1 MENSDRLRLKSLV
14 EKLPG
19 ANVLVVGDLMLDRYW
34 WGDVTRISPEAPV
47 PVVKLKKNTYAPGGA
62 ANVAANIAGLGA
74 TAILIGTI
82 GADPEG
88 EIFKRLLGR
97 INIRTENI
105 VAVESRPTTV
115 KTRVIAH
122 SQQVVRVDQ
131 EETGDLSE
139 TEENAVWDSVAV
151 VIEGVDLIIISDYA
165 KGTLTGKLLDRLITT
180 ARSLNKPLLIDPK
193 GKDFS
198 KYAGAS
204 LLTPN
209 RREAAEACHLEHE
222 TQDLVEIAGARLLAE
237 LELDAILITQSED
250 GMTLFQKGVAPRHLE
265 AQAREIYDVT
275 GAGDTVIACI
285 GAALAAGADYF
296 EAAQIANL
304 GASLVIEQIG
314 TTFITSEGLLDALE
328 PLADHA

>member
-1 MENSDRLRLKSLV
+1 MENSERLRLKSLV
-14 EKLPG
+14 EKLAS

-47 PVVKLKKNTYAPGGA
+47 PVVRLKKNTYAPGGA

-74 TAILIGTI
+74 NVTLIGTI
-82 GADPEG
+82 GNDSEG
-88 EIFKRLLGR
+88 LIFKRLLDDL
-97 INIRTENI
+97 NIHTGSI
-105 VAVESRPTTV
+105 ISLDSRPTTV

-122 SQQVVRVDQ
+122 NQQVVRVDQ

-139 TEENAVWDSVAV
+139 AEENAVWEPVSTI
-151 VIEGVDLIIISDYA
+151 IEKVDLVIVSDYA
-165 KGTLTGKLLDRLITT
+165 KGTLTSNLLRRLITT
-180 ARSLNKPLLIDPK
+180 AGSLKKPLLVDPK
-193 GKDFS
+193 GKDYW

-209 RREAAEACHLEHE
+209 RREAAEACHLESE
-222 TQDLVEIAGARLLAE
+222 TQDLVEIAGAKLLAE

-250 GMTLFQKGVAPRHLE
+250 GMTLFQKGAAPKHLE

-275 GAGDTVIACI
+275 GAGDTVIGCI
-285 GAALAAGADYF
+285 GAALATGAGYF

-314 TTFITSEGLLDALE
+314 TTFITSESLLNALE
-328 PLADHA
+328 LVADHA

>member
-1 MENSDRLRLKSLV
+1 MENSDCLRLKSLV
-14 EKLPG
+14 ERLPG

-47 PVVKLKKNTYAPGGA
+47 PVVRLKKNTYAPGGA

-74 TAILIGTI
+74 TTILIGTI

-88 EIFKRLLGR
+88 EIFKHLLGE

-105 VAVESRPTTV
+105 VALESRPTTV

-139 TEENAVWDSVAV
+139 TEANAVWDSIAE
-151 VIEGVDLIIISDYA
+151 VIEEVDLIIVSDYA
-165 KGTLTGKLLDRLITT
+165 KGTLTGKLLDRLIAT
-180 ARSLNKPLLIDPK
+180 ARSLSKPLLVDPK

-222 TQDLVEIAGARLLAE
+222 TQDLVEIAGARLMSE

-250 GMTLFQKGVAPRHLE
+250 GMTLFKDGTPPRHLE

-275 GAGDTVIACI
+275 GAGDTVIACM

-304 GASLVIEQIG
+304 GASIVIEQIG
-314 TTFITSEGLLDALE
+314 TTFITSEGLLNALE
-328 PLADHA
+328 TIADHA